1 MADLADS
8 WRAANAAATAAV
20 KAIFGKTIL
29 AMAGK
34 GRRPSDTEAQEV
46 MRLQDFADEL
56 FVLATNRL
64 GRNASSSNA
73 AAFGPTQEATLC
85 LRAVAVFPTSEADV
99 TKLPV

>member
-1 MADLADS
+1 LNDQSGEGDLAA
-8 WRAANAAATAAV
+8 RRYAPTARCR
-20 KAIFGKTIL
+20 KTIV

-46 MRLQDFADEL
+46 MRLQEFGDEL

-73 AAFGPTQEATLC
+73 AAFGPTQDATLC
-85 LRAVAVFPTSEADV
+85 LRAVAVFPTSEANV
-99 TKLPV
+99 TKLSV